1 VSGAARVKEAN
12 LAPCLVLAGVWHS
25 VLRCRDGDG
34 DEMEMWTEYGDGD
47 GAGSEQVCR

>member
-1 VSGAARVKEAN
+1 MKEAN

-34 DEMEMWTEYGDGD
+34 DEMEMWMVYGDGASRFRKD
-47 GAGSEQVCR
+47 VYS